1 MLKKIREEKTYQS
14 GNIKEGVQEALLM
27 IDGIQ
32 EKKNDHEEEWVE
44 ELIQRKQV
52 EVDNMP

>member
-1 MLKKIREEKTYQS
+1 
-14 GNIKEGVQEALLM
+14 M